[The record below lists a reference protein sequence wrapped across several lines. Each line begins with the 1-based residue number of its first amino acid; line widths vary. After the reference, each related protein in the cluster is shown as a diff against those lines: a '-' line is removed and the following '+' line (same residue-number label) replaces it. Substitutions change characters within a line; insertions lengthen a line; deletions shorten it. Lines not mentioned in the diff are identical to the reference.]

1 MFFWQKKEVLV
12 TFSLNDF
19 NRVKDILAA
28 NQIPYDWKTVPD
40 CTRQNRSLFSF
51 AKQSPAVSPPLVLAI
66 YKKYVSSFCMASY
79 SSFVK
84 RVPHG

>member
-40 CTRQNRSLFSF
+40 CGGGAAGRWEL
-51 AKQSPAVSPPLVLAI
+51 PLWMNP
-66 YKKYVSSFCMASY
+66 S
-79 SSFVK
+79 
-84 RVPHG
+84 

>member
-40 CTRQNRSLFSF
+40 CGRRGRWEL
-51 AKQSPAVSPPLVLAI
+51 PLWMNP
-66 YKKYVSSFCMASY
+66 S
-79 SSFVK
+79 
-84 RVPHG
+84 